1 MKTDII
7 DVSIIVPVYNHE
19 EYIEKALRSILSQKV
34 NFNYEVFIGEDF
46 STDNSREILKRL
58 EKEFPDNFHF
68 IYREKNMGAYANI
81 DDLRSRMNGRYFATL
96 EGDDY
101 WCYEN
106 KLQEQF
112 DILEKNPNYLAVAHN
127 TIVINKEGN
136 TLHWKYPECKNNI
149 FTIKDFENDLLPGQT
164 ATLLIRNYVKY
175 NLFSTD
181 IEPSKIQGD
190 RKRNF
195 FLFCN
200 GDIYCIQ
207 KNWSCY
213 RLVINSGT
221 SYSATAKKMSAE
233 DELQIYLAMY
243 NYAKKNNI
251 AEKKFKIIEK
261 KYIYFILKKVLNKEF
276 GFDKLKSSVKNS
288 RYKTGVIFYLFR
300 KVLERPIEV
309 IKMKSNRKK
318 YYNS

>member
-1 MKTDII
+1 MKRDII

-34 NFNYEVFIGEDF
+34 NFKYEVFIGEDF
-46 STDNSREILKRL
+46 STDNSREVLRKL

-68 IYREKNMGAYANI
+68 IYRKKNMGAFANI

-112 DILEKNPNYLAVAHN
+112 NILEKNPSLLAVAHN
-127 TIVINKEGN
+127 TEVINKEGN
-136 TLHWKYPECKNNI
+136 IIQWKYPECKNTI
-149 FTIKDFENDLLPGQT
+149 YTIKDFENDILPGQT
-164 ATLLIRNYVKY
+164 ATMLIRNFIKY
-175 NLFSTD
+175 DLFSTD

-207 KNWSCY
+207 KKWSCY

-221 SYSATAKKMSAE
+221 SYSATSKRISAE
-233 DELQIYLAMY
+233 DELQMYLSMY
-243 NYAKKNNI
+243 NYAKKNHI
-251 AEKKFKIIEK
+251 SQKKFKIIEK
-261 KYIYFILKKVLNKEF
+261 KYIYFVLKKVLNKEF
-276 GFDKLKSSVKNS
+276 KLEKLTLSLKNS
-288 RYKTGVIFYLFR
+288 RYKIGVIIYLLK
-300 KVLERPIEV
+300 KVLERPVEV

-318 YYNS
+318 YYNN